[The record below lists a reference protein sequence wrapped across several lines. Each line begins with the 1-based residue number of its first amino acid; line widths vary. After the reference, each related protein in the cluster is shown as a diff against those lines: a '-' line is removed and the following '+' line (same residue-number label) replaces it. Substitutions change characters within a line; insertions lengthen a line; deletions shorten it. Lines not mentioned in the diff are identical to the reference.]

1 LKFLHETGGM
11 DMITD
16 AINSLP
22 VPQAPDIKVEQDLE
36 TEEPRAVENSDKS
49 GDSNLDINRQNVA
62 KQSAGMDVSKYS
74 GVETESY
81 NAKGYLANE
90 PSSQQDAG
98 QPQDSINLIV

>member
-1 LKFLHETGGM
+1 
-11 DMITD
+11 MITD

-36 TEEPRAVENSDKS
+36 TEEPRAVEDSDKS
-49 GDSNLDINRQNVA
+49 GDSNLDISRQNVA
-62 KQSAGMDVSKYS
+62 KQSADMEVSKHS

-81 NAKGYLANE
+81 NAKGYLTNE
-90 PSSQQDAG
+90 SSSQQGTG

>member
-1 LKFLHETGGM
+1 
-11 DMITD
+11 MITD

-36 TEEPRAVENSDKS
+36 TEEPRAVEDSDKS
-49 GDSNLDINRQNVA
+49 DDSNLDINRQNVA
-62 KQSAGMDVSKYS
+62 KQSADMDVSKDS
-74 GVETESY
+74 GVEMESY

-90 PSSQQDAG
+90 PSSRQGTG